1 MLMYSSFTTD
11 NLKTFLCS
19 LVQRVLSELQIL
31 NGQSGGKTLNLNKK
45 QVTISKNT
53 KKWRVANQRVNK
65 LMNIIRF
72 IAENEYFGGQAISI
86 IEMTM

>member
-11 NLKTFLCS
+11 NLKQFLS
-19 LVQRVLSELQIL
+19 ALVQRLLSELQIL

-45 QVTISKNT
+45 QVTLSKNS

-72 IAENEYFGGQAISI
+72 IVEHEYFGG
-86 IEMTM
+86 

>member
-11 NLKTFLCS
+11 NLKIFLCS